1 MILSLGWALNS
12 YDICFIL
19 QTNRVGVVVVVVCGF
34 LGGGGGG
41 FLCFFFLFCVF
52 FNLEDKYDTGICTHV
67 HLKGHWALRI
77 CFN

>member
-41 FLCFFFLFCVF
+41 FLCFFSFFVFF
-52 FNLEDKYDTGICTHV
+52 FNLDMYI
-67 HLKGHWALRI
+67 
-77 CFN
+77 

>member
-19 QTNRVGVVVVVVCGF
+19 QTNRVGVVVVVVVCGF

-41 FLCFFFLFCVF
+41 FLCFFFPFLCF
-52 FNLEDKYDTGICTHV
+52 FLI
-67 HLKGHWALRI
+67 
-77 CFN
+77 

>member
-19 QTNRVGVVVVVVCGF
+19 QTNRVGVVVVVVVCGF

-41 FLCFFFLFCVF
+41 FLCFFSFFVFF
-52 FNLEDKYDTGICTHV
+52 FNLDMYI
-67 HLKGHWALRI
+67 
-77 CFN
+77 

>member
-19 QTNRVGVVVVVVCGF
+19 QTNRVGVVVVVCGF

-41 FLCFFFLFCVF
+41 FLWFFSFFVVF
-52 FNLEDKYDTGICTHV
+52 FNLEDKYDTDICTHV
-67 HLKGHWALRI
+67 HLKGQWALRL